1 MGRTKGQ
8 LALPACFRPRF
19 RCLLALR
26 ELTIKQFM
34 RRLQTGEEPMNND
47 YLRRV
52 LDGKQQP
59 GPDLLA
65 RIRRQFDVDTWALLT
80 GTEKMMD
87 VEHQERLGVAA

>member
-1 MGRTKGQ
+1 
-8 LALPACFRPRF
+8 
-19 RCLLALR
+19 
-26 ELTIKQFM
+26 
-34 RRLQTGEEPMNND
+34 MNND